1 MSFVDLPRIVNIENV
16 KVTVPFLTNAFVFLL
31 KIVSLSYLIN
41 YSTEQFFNGLL
52 FFSQYICVTIIL
64 CKKGSQYYLA
74 DSHAEDTEG
83 KSYANGSRIII
94 SLRTLL
100 N

>member
-1 MSFVDLPRIVNIENV
+1 MV
-16 KVTVPFLTNAFVFLL
+16 
-31 KIVSLSYLIN
+31 Y
-41 YSTEQFFNGLL
+41 YFFHN
-52 FFSQYICVTIIL
+52 ICVTIIL